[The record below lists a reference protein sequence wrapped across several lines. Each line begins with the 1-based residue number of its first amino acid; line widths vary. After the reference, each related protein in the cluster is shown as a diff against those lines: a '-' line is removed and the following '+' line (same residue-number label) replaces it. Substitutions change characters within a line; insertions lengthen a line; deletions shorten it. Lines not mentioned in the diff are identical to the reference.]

1 MKAIYK
7 RIQLLK
13 LGLAILVGL
22 SAGCGG
28 PKGNIHKAAVSA
40 DLAQIKRIVA
50 GGVDINLQD
59 EKKLTALHIA
69 AYHGQS
75 DHIRLAKWM
84 LENGADTSLKDFQ
97 GNTPFDIAED
107 RGNSEIAK
115 IIDSAET
122 SGGSGGKSGGRR
134 QLMDGGTGVSEVID
148 L

>member
-1 MKAIYK
+1 MKAMYK
-7 RIQLLK
+7 RFQLLP
-13 LGLAILVGL
+13 LGLAILVGF

-28 PKGNIHKAAVSA
+28 AKGNIHKAAVSA
-40 DLAQIKRIVA
+40 DLAQVKRLVA
-50 GGVDINLQD
+50 GGVDINQQD
-59 EKKLTALHIA
+59 KKKLTALHIA

-97 GNTPFDIAED
+97 GNTPYDVAED

-122 SGGSGGKSGGRR
+122 SEGSGGKSGGRR

-148 L
+148 F